1 MGRLTQATTTYS
13 FIGKTS
19 YTVKYSYDAG
29 SNLTGMTDPQSG
41 GTTYV
46 YDTLHRM
53 SSLTSPQCQ
62 VAVTYDPL
70 NRPTK
75 LTPPNALNTTYSYDA
90 VSNLLSVLHQ
100 KGDSTLDG

>member
-46 YDTLHRM
+46 YDTLNRM
-53 SSLTSPQCQ
+53 SSLTSPQGQ
-62 VAVTYDPL
+62 FAVTYDAL
-70 NRPTK
+70 NRRTQ
-75 LTPPNALNTTYSYDA
+75 LTPPNPLTTTYTYA
-90 VSNLLSVLHQ
+90 PTSNLLSPLPH
-100 KGDSTLDG
+100 KT